1 MRDRAAGTVD
11 QRRVAGPARRAV
23 CRAGARYRPTA
34 VLDQLTATLDV
45 HSAPPLRALS
55 RIAEVAAYERSPRQ

>member
-1 MRDRAAGTVD
+1 
-11 QRRVAGPARRAV
+11 V